1 MTDYRA
7 TLERIG
13 DRVQMPEPALERLL
27 RRRDRKRRNERI
39 VAAGVGVAIGMVA
52 IVLGTTVIRTGGGTP
67 GAPPRMYDSTMSR
80 THGGGAVIV
89 DLEGDIID
97 RLPSLPDRA
106 TEVSVSADG
115 TKLAFVLGWDGIYTM
130 NVDGS
135 GLRHLRPHTSG
146 PSWSPDGSKIVSF
159 AAGQVYVTGADG
171 TRLLRSP
178 ACGIAYGILM
188 AHPTWSPMDDAIVC
202 SGISGAPDAARGTAQ
217 VVRYPLGSAPP
228 APEYWLGTGTRLA
241 GGNGVN
247 AWDAAWSPDGTRIV
261 FSRGK
266 TDAHFDVE
274 EANGAYDI
282 WLMNADG
289 SNQRPLVTSRLTA
302 EVGPFWSPDGTRVAF
317 TSIGETRS
325 VRVVD
330 VATGTTRLVTAGTVL
345 GWLDDAS
352 LLVATDIAR
361 G

>member
-1 MTDYRA
+1 MTDHRPA
-7 TLERIG
+7 LERIG

-27 RRRDRKRRNERI
+27 ERRDRKRRSERI
-39 VAAGVGVAIGMVA
+39 VAAGVGVGVAIVA
-52 IVLGTTVIRTGGGTP
+52 IVLGSTVIRTGGGTAD
-67 GAPPRMYDSTMSR
+67 APPPTYDSTMSR
-80 THGGGAVIV
+80 THVGHAVVV
-89 DLEGDIID
+89 DLDGHVADD
-97 RLPSLPDRA
+97 LLDLPDRA
-106 TEVSVSADG
+106 TEVTVSPDG
-115 TKLAFVLGWDGIYTM
+115 SKLAFVLGWGIYTM
-130 NVDGS
+130 NADGS
-135 GLRHLRPHTSG
+135 DLRHLRPNTSG
-146 PSWSPDGSKIVSF
+146 PSWSPDGSGIVSF

-171 TRLLRSP
+171 THLLRSL
-178 ACGIAYGILM
+178 ACGVAYGILM

-202 SGISGAPDAARGTAQ
+202 SGISGATDAARGTAQ
-217 VVRYPLGSAPP
+217 VVRYSLGSAPP
-228 APEYWLGTGTRLA
+228 APEYWLGLGTRLA

-247 AWDAAWSPDGTRIV
+247 AWDAAWSPDGTRIA

-266 TDAHFDVE
+266 TDAHFDIE

-325 VRVVD
+325 VRIVD
-330 VATGTTRLVTAGTVL
+330 VATGATRMVTAGTVL

>member
-1 MTDYRA
+1 
-7 TLERIG
+7 
-13 DRVQMPEPALERLL
+13 
-27 RRRDRKRRNERI
+27 
-39 VAAGVGVAIGMVA
+39 
-52 IVLGTTVIRTGGGTP
+52 
-67 GAPPRMYDSTMSR
+67 MSR
-80 THGGGAVIV
+80 TSVGHAVVVNLDGHVV
-89 DLEGDIID
+89 DD
-97 RLPSLPDRA
+97 LPGLPDRA
-106 TEVSVSADG
+106 TEVSVSLDG
-115 TKLAFVLGWDGIYTM
+115 TKLAFVLGGDGIYTM

-135 GLRHLRPHTSG
+135 DLRHLRPSTSG
-146 PSWSPDGSKIVSF
+146 PSWSPDGSRIVSF
-159 AAGQVYVTGADG
+159 AAGEVYVTGADG

-178 ACGIAYGILM
+178 ACGVAYGILM

-202 SGISGAPDAARGTAQ
+202 SGISGELEAARGTVQ
-217 VVRYPLGSAPP
+217 VIRYSLGSASP

-247 AWDAAWSPDGTRIV
+247 AWDAAWSPDGTWIA

-266 TDAHFDVE
+266 TDADFDIE

-289 SNQRPLVTSRLTA
+289 SNQRPLTTSRLTA
-302 EVGPFWSPDGTRVAF
+302 EVGPFWSPDGTKLAF

-352 LLVATDIAR
+352 LLVATDVAR